1 MVKKL
6 SYEELRA
13 SMQMF
18 FLDKDLD
25 SEIMVGMESRISEL
39 RSRMSNI
46 NTKEGL
52 RKYIINYPD
61 SLDNIL
67 CLLNISSEFFKR
79 VISMLRL
86 QKGQIFDTE
95 WSISQTRNYLLEQD
109 WIMDKVCD
117 LFINGAN
124 NPFFIDL
131 IPKFNLQFLK
141 IDYKTIARLA
151 NDDILFMLVKKD
163 YEAKF
168 SSQLTNSK
176 AKAIGAAIKEICFD
190 FGCCYKMNVT
200 KTLSRSDITIPF
212 VISEMPISDPKVLV
226 LYSFMITT
234 GSGQTIF
241 KNKIKEIKTHKN
253 DVFGGAKTVVIV
265 DGAGWIGRQSDL
277 KEIHD
282 YADYCVNTNH
292 MSDLKGII
300 NQTLK

>member
-1 MVKKL
+1 MVNKL

-18 FLDKDLD
+18 FLNKNID
-25 SEIMVGMESRISEL
+25 SEFMVGMELRIAEL

-52 RKYIINYPD
+52 REYIINYPD

-67 CLLNISSEFFKR
+67 CLLNVSSEFFKR

-124 NPFFIDL
+124 NPFFINL
-131 IPKFNLQFLK
+131 IPTFNLQFLK

-163 YEAKF
+163 YESKF
-168 SSQLTNSK
+168 SSRVTNSK
-176 AKAIGAAIKEICFD
+176 ADAIGNAIKEICFD
-190 FGCCYKMNVT
+190 LGCNYKVNVS
-200 KTLSRSDITIPF
+200 KTISRSNITIPYI
-212 VISEMPISDPKVLV
+212 ISEMPFSDPKVLI

-234 GSGQTIF
+234 GSGQTNL

-253 DVFGGAKTVVIV
+253 EVFAGAKIVVIV

-277 KEIHD
+277 KDIHD
-282 YADYCVNTNH
+282 YADYCINMNH
-292 MSDLKGII
+292 ISDLKEII
-300 NQTLK
+300 NQFI